1 MNPAQAY
8 DSLIV
13 LAFDKLIIVM
23 IWLQISLHC
32 LINFML
38 LQNFWK

>member
-13 LAFDKLIIVM
+13 LAFDKLIIVT